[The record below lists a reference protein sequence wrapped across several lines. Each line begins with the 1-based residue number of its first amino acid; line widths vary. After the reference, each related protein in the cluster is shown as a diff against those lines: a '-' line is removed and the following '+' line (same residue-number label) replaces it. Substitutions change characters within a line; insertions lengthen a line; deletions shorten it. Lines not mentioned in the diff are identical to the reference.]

1 MFVTFAA
8 ALVGMLYYTG
18 RVQSVEE
25 FMALVEGKQ
34 DSTASAEAY
43 LDPEDK
49 LGQIFELA
57 EEYKRRLEEETK
69 NNEAFKDSLM
79 RQEAQI
85 LARKDSLFQE
95 RKQLGLEA
103 DSLTSQREEASV
115 KELAKFYSKMKPA
128 AAAEILQQDEILQD
142 TTVARIMKKL
152 PPEQMGKIMAAM
164 ESDFAAGITKLMKE
178 VD

>member
-1 MFVTFAA
+1 MKFLLVPLLIIGMFVTFAA
-8 ALVGMLYYTG
+8 ALGGMLYYTG
-18 RVQSVEE
+18 RVQNVEE

-79 RQEAQI
+79 QQEAQNTGPQGQ
-85 LARKDSLFQE
+85 LAS
-95 RKQLGLEA
+95 
-103 DSLTSQREEASV
+103 REKTAWFRS
-115 KELAKFYSKMKPA
+115 
-128 AAAEILQQDEILQD
+128 
-142 TTVARIMKKL
+142 
-152 PPEQMGKIMAAM
+152 
-164 ESDFAAGITKLMKE
+164 
-178 VD
+178 